1 MRMQRCLAEPWEAG
15 SSELEKA
22 ENFQGWRSGSSRR
35 GCAKLVAAA
44 NGLPDPF
51 LIPEFFPIN
60 TGGETHQE
68 KQPWESA
75 GSEG

>member
-1 MRMQRCLAEPWEAG
+1 MRMQRCSAEPWEAG
-15 SSELEKA
+15 SEGLEVRLQQEGLCQA
-22 ENFQGWRSGSSRR
+22 GGS
-35 GCAKLVAAA
+35 CEVTPPHLI
-44 NGLPDPF
+44 

-68 KQPWESA
+68 KQPWESD

>member
-1 MRMQRCLAEPWEAG
+1 MPSWWQL
-15 SSELEKA
+15 
-22 ENFQGWRSGSSRR
+22 RS
-35 GCAKLVAAA
+35 
-44 NGLPDPF
+44 DPPHLI

-68 KQPWESA
+68 KQPWESD